1 MPASESLASSPHD
14 SLECLRLRRRKVTHH
29 FLSDSLRLLRS
40 PDPSPARLISSS
52 SVLSGKRKWKKTCCV
67 PSFILFTLVL
77 GCLVTGMALLAV
89 FKVDGENRT
98 VNAVLIAIG
107 SVVGLALLLNCRTWW
122 QVTDSVLNSQRK
134 RLHSAA
140 NRMHKLKSEGFMK
153 VRRGHNLRGRRGGLL
168 ELRVFS
174 FKVLNPLMSLME
186 ENMRWEQGCSSGV
199 FLVLDEP
206 LNVIGWFCT

>member
-1 MPASESLASSPHD
+1 
-14 SLECLRLRRRKVTHH
+14 
-29 FLSDSLRLLRS
+29 
-40 PDPSPARLISSS
+40 
-52 SVLSGKRKWKKTCCV
+52 
-67 PSFILFTLVL
+67 
-77 GCLVTGMALLAV
+77 MALLAV

-153 VRRGHNLRGRRGGLL
+153 VRGGLK
-168 ELRVFS
+168 EHS
-174 FKVLNPLMSLME
+174 AVLLWTAAGREIREM
-186 ENMRWEQGCSSGV
+186 
-199 FLVLDEP
+199 LVEGLISRD
-206 LNVIGWFCT
+206 LF

>member
-1 MPASESLASSPHD
+1 M
-14 SLECLRLRRRKVTHH
+14 
-29 FLSDSLRLLRS
+29 
-40 PDPSPARLISSS
+40 
-52 SVLSGKRKWKKTCCV
+52 

>member
-1 MPASESLASSPHD
+1 M
-14 SLECLRLRRRKVTHH
+14 
-29 FLSDSLRLLRS
+29 
-40 PDPSPARLISSS
+40 
-52 SVLSGKRKWKKTCCV
+52 LSGKRKWKKTCCV
-67 PSFILFTLVL
+67 PSFILFTVVL
-77 GCLVTGMALLAV
+77 ACLVTGMALLAV

-153 VRRGHNLRGRRGGLL
+153 VRRGHSLWGGEGVSLS
-168 ELRVFS
+168 LRVFS
-174 FKVLNPLMSLME
+174 FSVFNPLMSLVE
-186 ENMRWEQGCSSGV
+186 GNKRRGQGCSSGV
-199 FLVLDEP
+199 FLVLNEP
-206 LNVIGWFCT
+206 LNVIGWFCTQEKASCSLCAVVNFQNKSMGVVI